1 MKKRMKGKYVIFSFV
16 FLVFGFILAF
26 SYSQSGKEAR
36 MATNITDKQYLMENN
51 LRKELILT
59 QDRNRDLQRELYDKQ
74 EKVRQF
80 EKELS
85 QEEKIYF
92 NLAEDAERYRMFL
105 GKVKV
110 QGSGIEVSL
119 EDGEYKQSEDANNY
133 LVHEH
138 HVFKVVNELFIAG
151 ASAVAINGQR
161 LNHDSYIICNG
172 PVITVDGNPFP
183 APFKITAIGD
193 TDILLSALTLT
204 GGVRD
209 QLVNDNI
216 IFTVV
221 KKKQIILDPVLG
233 ESS

>member
-1 MKKRMKGKYVIFSFV
+1 MKRRMKGRYVIFSLV
-16 FLVFGFILAF
+16 FFVFGFILAF
-26 SYSQSGKEAR
+26 SYSQSAKDEDPSPV
-36 MATNITDKQYLMENN
+36 ITDRQYIMENN
-51 LRKELILT
+51 LRNQLISI
-59 QDRNRDLQRELYDKQ
+59 QDRNRDLQKELYDKQ
-74 EKVRQF
+74 ESVRQK

-85 QEEKIYF
+85 QEEETYM
-92 NLAEDAERYRMFL
+92 NLAKDAEKFRMFL

-110 QGSGIEVSL
+110 KGPGVEVVL
-119 EDGEYKQSEDANNY
+119 EDGDYQQNEDVNNY

-138 HVFKVVNELFIAG
+138 HVYKVVNELLVAG

-161 LNHDSYIICNG
+161 LNHDSYIVCTG

-193 TDILLSALTLT
+193 TDILTSALTLR

-216 IFTVV
+216 IFSIE
-221 KKKQIILDPVLG
+221 KKKQILLDPVLG